1 MDPVWLLLLLPA
13 AAASGWFAANRGS
26 GFGRKRN
33 ASQLPSAYFRG
44 LNFLINEQPDKAI
57 ELFLKV
63 LEVDTET
70 VEMHLAVGN
79 LFRRRGEIERATRI
93 HQNLV
98 ARPNLDKHQRAQ
110 ALYEL
115 GQDYFKAGLF
125 DRAEQLFAELADN
138 SEYEQQARKYLLQIF
153 DQEKE
158 WDSAIAVANTLAQKF
173 NEDTSTVSAQYC
185 CELAEVAITEG
196 RYDQAQQHVAAALK
210 ADRDCVRATIQAG
223 RLHALHG
230 DHKKAVMAWR
240 TIENQNHAYVGEVV
254 DLISNSY
261 RALDDLEGLQDFLR
275 LALQKHRDVKLMLAL
290 TETMDSRSGGD
301 KAERF
306 LVDWLRRYPTLHG
319 LYRLIQLKLRHTKGP
334 AKTDLKLLEGMIG
347 GIVGKES
354 SYECKQCGFTG
365 LSLHWQ
371 CPGCKGWNTSAPK
384 QALSIVPPLSEL
396 PKTDSILDKP
406 VEKIS

>member
-13 AAASGWFAANRGS
+13 AAASGWFAASRGA
-26 GFGRKRN
+26 GFSRSKSAN
-33 ASQLPSAYFRG
+33 NLPGAYFRG

-70 VEMHLAVGN
+70 VEMHIAVGN

-93 HQNLV
+93 HQNLI

-115 GQDYFKAGLF
+115 GQDYFKAGLY
-125 DRAEQLFAELADN
+125 DRAEQLFAELADY
-138 SEYEQQARKYLLQIF
+138 SEHEQQARKYLLQIY

-158 WDSAIAVANTLAQKF
+158 WDNAITVAKSLAQKF
-173 NEDTSTVSAQYC
+173 NEDTATVCAQYY

-196 RYDQAQQHVAAALK
+196 RYEQAQQHVTAALK
-210 ADRDCVRATIQAG
+210 VDRECVRATIQAG

-230 DHKKAVMAWR
+230 DHRKAVMAWR
-240 TIENQNHAYVGEVV
+240 SIENQNHAYVGEVV

-261 RALDDLEGLQDFLR
+261 RALDDLDGLQDFLR

-290 TETMDSRSGGD
+290 TETMDTRVGGE

-354 SYECKQCGFTG
+354 SYECRQCGFTG
-365 LSLHWQ
+365 RTLHWQ
-371 CPGCKGWNTSAPK
+371 CPGCKGWSTSTPK
-384 QALSIVPPLSEL
+384 QTLSVVSPLGEL
-396 PKTDSILDKP
+396 PRPTSVIDRP
-406 VEKIS
+406 VE

>member
-13 AAASGWFAANRGS
+13 AAASGWFAAGRGS
-26 GFGRKRN
+26 AFGRKKDSN
-33 ASQLPSAYFRG
+33 QLPGAYFRG

-98 ARPNLDKHQRAQ
+98 ARPSLDRHQRSQ

-115 GQDYFKAGLF
+115 GQDYFKAGLY
-125 DRAEQLFAELADN
+125 DRAEQLFTELADTAD
-138 SEYEQQARKYLLQIF
+138 YEQQARKYLLQIY

-158 WDSAIAVANTLAQKF
+158 WDRAIEIAEILAQKF
-173 NEDTSTVSAQYC
+173 GQNMSTVAAQYY
-185 CELAEVAITEG
+185 CELAEAAITEG
-196 RYDQAQQHVAAALK
+196 RYDQAQQNVSAALQS
-210 ADRDCVRATIQAG
+210 DQGCVRATIQAG
-223 RLHALHG
+223 RLYALHG
-230 DHKKAVMAWR
+230 DHKKAVAAWR
-240 TIENQNHAYVGEVV
+240 TIEHQNHAYLGEVV

-261 RALDDLEGLQDFLR
+261 RALGDLDSLQDFLR

-290 TETMDSRSGGD
+290 TETMDSRSGGE

-319 LYRLIQLKLRHTKGP
+319 LYRLIQLKLRHTQGP
-334 AKTDLKLLEGMIG
+334 AKKDLKLLEGMIG
-347 GIVGKES
+347 GILRKES
-354 SYECKQCGFTG
+354 SYECRQCGFSG
-365 LSLHWQ
+365 RSLHWQ
-371 CPGCKGWNTSAPK
+371 CPGCKGWNSITPSITLPLEP
-384 QALSIVPPLSEL
+384 ALQEL
-396 PKTDSILDKP
+396 PNVSTVLSKS
-406 VEKIS
+406 VE